1 MSVTTQFGCAY
12 FGVRDPDHFEGDL
25 IEIARSGFSWVL
37 FPFTQ
42 DDAAWER
49 ATFRLLVETAE
60 ECGLL
65 PIIGPWGGDEF
76 GGEGIQGRM
85 PTEEWLARARATGAP
100 VLHVDEPRVSTL
112 TLPQV
117 LDAWDDD
124 ANVWLTIQPDRSAA
138 LDPETVERVAVLGT
152 DAYDGSVA
160 RRVADTRNFG
170 SLTGRLDL
178 AWVGAFRVP
187 RGREA
192 FVGRTV
198 IARATLAPYVGIWAW
213 KGSTGR
219 GDLRSARPR
228 VVQEQVR
235 RAIAEVRA
243 AQIGTATVA
252 AAVAGSAA

>member
-1 MSVTTQFGCAY
+1 VSVTTQFGCAY

-49 ATFRLLVETAE
+49 PTFRLLVATAQ

-65 PIIGPWGGDEF
+65 PVIGPWGGDEF

-85 PTEEWLARARATGAP
+85 ATLEWLARARATGAP
-100 VLHVDEPRVSTL
+100 VLHVDEPRVATV

-117 LDAWDDD
+117 LDAWGDD
-124 ANVWLTIQPDRSAA
+124 ASVWLTIQPERSAA
-138 LDPETVERVAVLGT
+138 LDPETVQRVAVLGT

-160 RRVADTRNFG
+160 RRVAATRAFG
-170 SLTGRLDL
+170 RVTGRLDL

-198 IARATLAPYVGIWAW
+198 TAMAALAPYVGVWGW

-219 GDLRSARPR
+219 GELRSARPR
-228 VVQEQVR
+228 VVQEHVR
-235 RAIAEVRA
+235 LAIADVRA
-243 AQIGTATVA
+243 GQTGVA
-252 AAVAGSAA
+252 VAAVAGSAA